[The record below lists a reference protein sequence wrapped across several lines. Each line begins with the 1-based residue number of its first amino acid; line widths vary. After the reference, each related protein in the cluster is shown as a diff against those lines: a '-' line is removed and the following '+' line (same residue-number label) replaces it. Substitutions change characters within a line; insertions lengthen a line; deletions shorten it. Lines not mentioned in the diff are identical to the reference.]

1 MTIGE
6 LKEILNKYHDD
17 MEVLIEGALCDGF
30 SIEEV
35 KYDCG
40 RDAETGRLSKE
51 FVYLY
56 SPYIVNTLEDALGE
70 DL

>member
-6 LKEILNKYHDD
+6 LKEKLNKYQDD
-17 MEVLIEGALCDGF
+17 MEVFIEGALCDAF
-30 SIEEV
+30 SVDEV

-40 RDAETGRLSKE
+40 RDSETGRLSRE

-56 SPYIVNTLEDALGE
+56 SSDVVGMLEDALGA